1 MGFRLAPFVEQDLM
15 RFKEP
20 WLVARND
27 SFFDQ
32 LLFGP
37 NGRSREELM
46 GVNNID
52 NLISAVTKDYI
63 EYMRHVID
71 LNFRAGVNSTRDSIV
86 SVAINR
92 SSSEASSASETEIVG
107 ISTRKMS

>member
-1 MGFRLAPFVEQDLM
+1 M